1 MNEQSFEIEVIFQ
14 DEATGSVLSTLKE
27 VDVRDIE
34 ERDDHGFVE
43 VGVVIIGTVL
53 AHSLIKLISRLI
65 QLWKCGVI
73 VDARKPKL
81 MVEKNCELPR
91 GSVLILNADGTQAT
105 LHQVTEEQLKVKLGK
120 LVDISI

>member
-1 MNEQSFEIEVIFQ
+1 MNEKSFEIEVIFQ
-14 DEATGSVLSTLKE
+14 HEATEAVLSTLKE
-27 VDVRDIE
+27 ADARNVVRGDE
-34 ERDDHGFVE
+34 HGFLGIGE
-43 VGVVIIGTVL
+43 AILGTVL

-81 MVEKNCELPR
+81 VVEKNCELPR

-105 LHQVTEEQLKVKLGK
+105 LHKVTEEQLKVKLGK
-120 LVDISI
+120 LVDISV